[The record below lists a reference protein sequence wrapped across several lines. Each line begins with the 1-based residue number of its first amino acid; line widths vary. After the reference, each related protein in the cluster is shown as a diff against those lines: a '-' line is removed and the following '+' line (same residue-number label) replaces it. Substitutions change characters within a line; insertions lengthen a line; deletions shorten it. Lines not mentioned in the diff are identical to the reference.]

1 MYKKNKK
8 IKILFLDILTDNN
21 ELRKEIEGKIYGGG
35 TYAEE
40 MRKAL
45 GLGKNQFFAF
55 DASRGKLPN
64 PRDYSAIISGGS
76 VKDPVRGQEKPW
88 MRRVY
93 KFIRQI
99 QKDKIPFLGIC
110 GGLQFAVRALGGE
123 VIYNPRGRN
132 FGNSTTQLAPE
143 GKGDPLFEGLPGKFI
158 VKSSHKCIAKE
169 LKPGWRLLASSKKS
183 PFDAI
188 AIGDNIRL
196 TQFHPEM
203 SVKQIKALAK
213 MRKKILVA
221 EGFVTEKEFPKF
233 LKSIKDTNKMGRKI
247 LSNFVKNWMG
257 A

>member
-1 MYKKNKK
+1 MRQKNKK
-8 IKILFLDILTDNN
+8 LKILFLDILTDDT
-21 ELRKEIEGKIYGGG
+21 ERRKEIEEKIYGGG
-35 TYAEE
+35 TYAET
-40 MRKAL
+40 MRNAL
-45 GLGKNQFFAF
+45 GLGKNQFFAY

-76 VKDPVRGQEKPW
+76 VKDPVSGQEKPW

-93 KFIRQI
+93 KFIRQA

-132 FGNSTTQLAPE
+132 FGNSITQLANN
-143 GKGDPLFEGLPGKFI
+143 GKADLLFEGLPGKFV
-158 VKSSHKCIAKE
+158 VKSSHRCIAKE
-169 LKPGWRLLASSKKS
+169 LKPGWKLLAFSKKS

-213 MRKKILVA
+213 MRKEILIT
-221 EGFVTEKEFPKF
+221 EGFVTEKEFPNF
-233 LKSIKDTNKMGRKI
+233 MKSIKDTKKTGRKI
-247 LSNFVKNWMG
+247 LKNFLAYFVK
-257 A
+257 